1 MTFRVSSIISLC
13 PICGDGNLQTVASQC
28 RENLEL
34 TGGSYTYSK
43 CTNCRVISQNPL
55 PSLDLYLDAVVFL
68 KDEADEYG
76 NHGFIVQS
84 VTKEEREKGV
94 KGEILGNVKILGQQE
109 QPQKAKVNDDG
120 LPF

>member
-1 MTFRVSSIISLC
+1 MKTIAV
-13 PICGDGNLQTVASQC
+13 NLDVKKIDKTKLYVGKKG
-28 RENLEL
+28 
-34 TGGSYTYSK
+34 T
-43 CTNCRVISQNPL
+43 
-55 PSLDLYLDAVVFL
+55 YLDAVVFL

-94 KGEILGNVKILGQQE
+94 KGEILGNVKILGNAQSQQDKA
-109 QPQKAKVNDDG
+109 QPQEADDG

>member
-1 MTFRVSSIISLC
+1 MKTIAV
-13 PICGDGNLQTVASQC
+13 NLDVKKIDKTKLYVGKKG
-28 RENLEL
+28 
-34 TGGSYTYSK
+34 T
-43 CTNCRVISQNPL
+43 
-55 PSLDLYLDAVVFL
+55 YLDAVVFL

-94 KGEILGNVKILGQQE
+94 KGEILGNVKILGNAQPQQDKA
-109 QPQKAKVNDDG
+109 QPQKDDDG

>member
-1 MTFRVSSIISLC
+1 MKTIAV
-13 PICGDGNLQTVASQC
+13 NLDVKKIDKTKLYVGKKG
-28 RENLEL
+28 
-34 TGGSYTYSK
+34 T
-43 CTNCRVISQNPL
+43 
-55 PSLDLYLDAVVFL
+55 YLDAVVFL

-94 KGEILGNVKILGQQE
+94 KGEILGNVKILGNE
-109 QPQKAKVNDDG
+109 PQKPKDDD

>member
-1 MTFRVSSIISLC
+1 MQSF
-13 PICGDGNLQTVASQC
+13 
-28 RENLEL
+28 
-34 TGGSYTYSK
+34 
-43 CTNCRVISQNPL
+43 
-55 PSLDLYLDAVVFL
+55 FL

-94 KGEILGNVKILGQQE
+94 KGEILGNVKILGNSQSQQDKA
-109 QPQKAKVNDDG
+109 QPQEADDG

>member
-1 MTFRVSSIISLC
+1 MKTIAV
-13 PICGDGNLQTVASQC
+13 NLDVKKIDKTKLYVGKKG
-28 RENLEL
+28 
-34 TGGSYTYSK
+34 T
-43 CTNCRVISQNPL
+43 
-55 PSLDLYLDAVVFL
+55 YLDAVVFL

-109 QPQKAKVNDDG
+109 QPQKAKVDDDG

>member
-1 MTFRVSSIISLC
+1 MKTIAV
-13 PICGDGNLQTVASQC
+13 NLDVKKIDKTKLYVGKKG
-28 RENLEL
+28 
-34 TGGSYTYSK
+34 T
-43 CTNCRVISQNPL
+43 
-55 PSLDLYLDAVVFL
+55 YLDAVVFL

-94 KGEILGNVKILGQQE
+94 KGEILGNVKILGNSQSQQDKA
-109 QPQKAKVNDDG
+109 QPQEAEDG

>member
-1 MTFRVSSIISLC
+1 MKTIAV
-13 PICGDGNLQTVASQC
+13 NLDVKKIDKTKLYVGKKG
-28 RENLEL
+28 
-34 TGGSYTYSK
+34 T
-43 CTNCRVISQNPL
+43 
-55 PSLDLYLDAVVFL
+55 YLDAVVFL

-94 KGEILGNVKILGQQE
+94 KGEILGNVKILGNA
-109 QPQKAKVNDDG
+109 QPQQDKAQPQEADDG

>member
-1 MTFRVSSIISLC
+1 MKTIAV
-13 PICGDGNLQTVASQC
+13 NLDVKKIDKTKLYVGKKG
-28 RENLEL
+28 
-34 TGGSYTYSK
+34 T
-43 CTNCRVISQNPL
+43 
-55 PSLDLYLDAVVFL
+55 YLDAVVFL

-94 KGEILGNVKILGQQE
+94 KGEILGNVKILGNSQSQQDKA
-109 QPQKAKVNDDG
+109 QPQEADDE

>member
-1 MTFRVSSIISLC
+1 MKTIAV
-13 PICGDGNLQTVASQC
+13 NLDVKKIDKTKLYVGKKG
-28 RENLEL
+28 
-34 TGGSYTYSK
+34 T
-43 CTNCRVISQNPL
+43 
-55 PSLDLYLDAVVFL
+55 YLDAVVFL

-94 KGEILGNVKILGQQE
+94 KGEILGNVKILGNSQSQQDKA
-109 QPQKAKVNDDG
+109 QPQKNDDG

>member
-1 MTFRVSSIISLC
+1 MKTIAV
-13 PICGDGNLQTVASQC
+13 NLDVKKIDKTKLYVGKKG
-28 RENLEL
+28 
-34 TGGSYTYSK
+34 T
-43 CTNCRVISQNPL
+43 
-55 PSLDLYLDAVVFL
+55 YLDAVVFL

-94 KGEILGNVKILGQQE
+94 KGEILGNVKILGQQGTNDT
-109 QPQKAKVNDDG
+109 QKAQVDDDG

>member
-1 MTFRVSSIISLC
+1 MKTIAV
-13 PICGDGNLQTVASQC
+13 NLDVKKIDKTKLYVGKKG
-28 RENLEL
+28 
-34 TGGSYTYSK
+34 T
-43 CTNCRVISQNPL
+43 
-55 PSLDLYLDAVVFL
+55 YLDAVVFL

-94 KGEILGNVKILGQQE
+94 KGEILGNVKILGNSQSQQDKA
-109 QPQKAKVNDDG
+109 QPQKADDG

>member
-1 MTFRVSSIISLC
+1 MKTIAV
-13 PICGDGNLQTVASQC
+13 NLDVKKIDKTKLYVGKKG
-28 RENLEL
+28 
-34 TGGSYTYSK
+34 T
-43 CTNCRVISQNPL
+43 
-55 PSLDLYLDAVVFL
+55 YLDAVVFL

-94 KGEILGNVKILGQQE
+94 KGEILGNVKILGQQGNDE
-109 QPQKAKVNDDG
+109 PQKADDG